1 MYLPTY
7 LPTYVKGSGA
17 HQNRTQRVELEL
29 CRIRTRTRTR
39 TRQESA
45 LLGAWRG
52 TRVRA
57 LKNAAG
63 ALAVLFCVDAS
74 VVYSILLLP

>member
-29 CRIRTRTRTR
+29 CRTRTR